1 MGDSSV
7 ATSGTRSKKK
17 KGFFKSIGKGVS
29 FKKKKQRPDDE
40 SVVGVALET
49 NGGAGGPRTAT
60 AAANRPRSVPPSN
73 SYQNALRSNSS
84 GDSSGSVSFAA
95 GGSVVGTAKSIQ
107 VVLLLMDP
115 TSRRFELLQLE
126 FDSTKA
132 MVSDVLR
139 QIQASAT
146 EQTLRDTSYHGV
158 CDQYGMEM
166 IASMKLSKFCK
177 GNDVVMAMPK
187 GMTGRDT
194 AKLASPILGDPSVG
208 DMLAPCGVKVQHKS
222 AKKGRSAGS
231 AKLTKIAEED
241 IRRKEGR
248 NKRPTSPKKIA
259 RNSGV
264 VGVKESSTKKKKLP
278 TLILGLVISLS
289 VFFTV
294 QRHVQVTRPLE
305 SGHVL
310 LPGQW
315 KSQCGIFD
323 MFPPEW
329 LDKLPMDK
337 LSLSCEASSSSM
349 LEFGRDGT
357 LRYFTKIG
365 AVSERKEIWSVA
377 GPVGEEEQCTDEEE
391 DESEQC
397 FDMGATFVKDGNSW
411 YVDMGGSRSILKKD
425 VVRDFMT
432 EN

>member
-1 MGDSSV
+1 M
-7 ATSGTRSKKK
+7 
-17 KGFFKSIGKGVS
+17 
-29 FKKKKQRPDDE
+29 
-40 SVVGVALET
+40 
-49 NGGAGGPRTAT
+49 
-60 AAANRPRSVPPSN
+60 
-73 SYQNALRSNSS
+73 
-84 GDSSGSVSFAA
+84 
-95 GGSVVGTAKSIQ
+95 
-107 VVLLLMDP
+107 
-115 TSRRFELLQLE
+115 
-126 FDSTKA
+126 
-132 MVSDVLR
+132 
-139 QIQASAT
+139 
-146 EQTLRDTSYHGV
+146 
-158 CDQYGMEM
+158 
-166 IASMKLSKFCK
+166 
-177 GNDVVMAMPK
+177 
-187 GMTGRDT
+187 
-194 AKLASPILGDPSVG
+194 
-208 DMLAPCGVKVQHKS
+208 KVQHKS

-337 LSLSCEASSSSM
+337 LSLSCEACELAAM
-349 LEFGRDGT
+349 PQRHARRF
-357 LRYFTKIG
+357 
-365 AVSERKEIWSVA
+365 
-377 GPVGEEEQCTDEEE
+377 
-391 DESEQC
+391 
-397 FDMGATFVKDGNSW
+397 
-411 YVDMGGSRSILKKD
+411 
-425 VVRDFMT
+425 
-432 EN
+432 